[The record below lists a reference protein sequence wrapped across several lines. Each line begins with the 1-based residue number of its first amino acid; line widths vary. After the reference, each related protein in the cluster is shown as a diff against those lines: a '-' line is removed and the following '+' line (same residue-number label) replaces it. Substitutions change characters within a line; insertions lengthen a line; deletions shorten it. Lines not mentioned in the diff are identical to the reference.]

1 MRQRQAEK
9 RQTMQPWVD
18 LSHDMRTPLSV
29 ILSSVQLLQAR
40 TGEACQPEAAQI
52 ERNVQ
57 QLMRLIS
64 NVLDITKLDAGYMD
78 FTMQPLEVVAWL
90 RYVAD
95 TCAPFAHT
103 KGIEFVCATKDE
115 ALWVRCDEVKLERCV
130 LNLVSNAVRHTPNG
144 GLVCLSAECGE
155 DEVIISVSDNGCG
168 IPAARI
174 RSLFERHDMREQLPG
189 QTDGMGLGL
198 PLVQSFMARMQGRIE
213 LESEWGEG
221 TCAQLILPRIAPP
234 ATRQRRG
241 TVISNT
247 AVELSGLELSNN

>member
-1 MRQRQAEK
+1 MRQRPAEK
-9 RQTMQPWVD
+9 QRNMQPWVD

-40 TGEACQPEAAQI
+40 TGDVCQPEAAQI

-64 NVLDITKLDAGYMD
+64 NVLDITKLEAGYMD
-78 FTMQPLEVVAWL
+78 FTLQPLEVVAWL

-95 TCAPFAHT
+95 TCAPFARN
-103 KGIEFVCATKDE
+103 KGIEFVCATADE

-130 LNLVSNAVRHTPNG
+130 LNLVSNAVRHTPSG
-144 GLVCLSAECGE
+144 GLICLSVENSG

-168 IPAARI
+168 ISAERVAH
-174 RSLFERHDMREQLPG
+174 LFVRHDMREQPIR
-189 QTDGMGLGL
+189 QQDGMGLGL
-198 PLVQSFMARMQGRIE
+198 PLVQSFMSLMRGSVR
-213 LESEWGEG
+213 LESELGEG
-221 TCAQLILPRIAPP
+221 TCVQLIMPRIKPP
-234 ATRQRRG
+234 AAKQRRG

-247 AVELSGLELSNN
+247 AVELSGLELSEN